1 MMGRV
6 NNDIDISVQNITL
19 MKQIALKFYQVRA
32 LPHFKTGS
40 ETWTE
45 KKVNTD

>member
-1 MMGRV
+1 MMERV
-6 NNDIDISVQNITL
+6 NNDIDISAQNVTI
-19 MKQIALKFYQVRA
+19 MKQIALKFYQMRA

-45 KKVNTD
+45 KKVNKD